1 MQDKVL
7 INPGRISGKINAYP
21 SKSYIQRAL
30 ALGLLNTHGIE
41 IKNYKESSDSN
52 SVLVSVKKL
61 GAKVVVKDGN
71 IIISGPENFRPA
83 GIDCNES
90 GLCLRMFAPIL
101 AVSDREYTIKG
112 TDILLNRGNE
122 YLPSVLKSLGA
133 ECRQGKDG
141 IYVKGPIKSGNIL
154 IENPSGSQLI
164 TGLLFALSK
173 VEGSSVITV
182 KNPVSFPYIK
192 MTSELLNEFGAD
204 INITGNNR
212 IIVSGDRNFR
222 SGIVDIEGDWSSAAF
237 YLVAGAISGQISV
250 SGLKFDSLQPDAV
263 ILDYLKKA
271 GAKVELKNNAVSVKK
286 ADLTGFEA
294 DIKDHPDLFIPLVIL
309 ALNSRGISRIYNCQR
324 LRFKESDR
332 PSAIISELKKAK
344 AKISAGKNF
353 IKIEK
358 SQLNYS
364 VLDTHND
371 HRLAMGFAVAA
382 LNSVSGLEI
391 NNTKCVSKSYPGFF
405 SEFKNLIAEIVK

>member
-7 INPGRISGKINAYP
+7 IKPGWISGKIKAYP

-30 ALGLLNTHGIE
+30 ALGLLNTRGIE
-41 IKNYKESSDSN
+41 IRNYKECSDSN

-61 GAKVVVKDGN
+61 GAKVEVRDEN
-71 IIISGPENFRPA
+71 IKISGPENFKA
-83 GIDCNES
+83 FGINCKES
-90 GLCLRMFAPIL
+90 GLCMRMFAPIL
-101 AVSDREYTIKG
+101 ALSDRGYNIKG
-112 TDILLNRGNE
+112 TDLLLNRGND
-122 YLPSVLKSLGA
+122 YIPAVLNKLGA
-133 ECRQGKDG
+133 ECRPGKDCM
-141 IYVKGPIKSGNIL
+141 YVKGPIKSGNIL

-164 TGLLFALSK
+164 TGLMFALSK
-173 VEGSSVITV
+173 VEGNSIIKI

-192 MTSELLNEFGAD
+192 MTSELLNGFGAD
-204 INITGNNR
+204 INITGNNK
-212 IIVSGDRNFR
+212 ILVSGNRSFR
-222 SGIVDIEGDWSSAAF
+222 SGIIDIEGDWSSAAF

-250 SGLKFDSLQPDAV
+250 SGLKHDSLQPDAV

-271 GAKVELKNNAVSVKK
+271 GAKVELKDNAVSVTKT
-286 ADLTGFEA
+286 DLTGFEA

-309 ALNSRGISRIYNCQR
+309 AMNSSGISRIYNCQR
-324 LRFKESDR
+324 LKLKESDR

-358 SQLNYS
+358 SELNYS

-382 LNSVSGLEI
+382 LNSVSGIEI

-405 SEFKNLIAEIVK
+405 SEFKNLIAGII